1 MELITTHLNADF
13 DALASLVAA
22 KKLHPASELCLPG
35 STEYNV
41 GKFLQA
47 YPDLISVKK
56 VRQIKLDEISKL
68 VIVDT
73 QGFSRIGKFKKLLA
87 KSIPIYIYD
96 HHPPFKE
103 TGRICSCEVGATVTL
118 LLKEIRKRKISITP
132 MEATLFGLGIYEDTG
147 SLTFPTT
154 TARDIETVSFLL
166 GQGAD
171 LSFISK
177 FLIQELNPEQV
188 SLLNSL
194 LCDQRRYLLGE
205 KKLAIALAQTRRY
218 VRDLAVIAHQIMD
231 MEGLDALFLAVKM
244 QQRIYVV
251 ARSREREIDVGGA
264 LSKIGGGGHPS
275 AASAVIRDLDLEEVK
290 EKICSFLGLGLKD
303 EEIMPTSNLA
313 TLMEERLPFG
323 IQTLLKRIGQAADEL
338 GCAAYVAGGF
348 VRDLLLGASNFDI
361 DIVAEPD
368 GISFAHALAKRVG
381 GQVVKS
387 HERFKTA
394 VIKFPDGFKLDIATA
409 RLESYEH
416 PAALPKVEKAPL
428 KWDLHRRDFTIN
440 AMAIWLNSRNYGD
453 LIDFFSGCQHLKK
466 GIIRILHKKSFFDDP
481 TRIFRAVRFEARY
494 NFKIDPY
501 TVTLIQKAISNK
513 DLFKRLG
520 NQRVRD
526 EMILILSEDLPL
538 KPLERLFELGLLNFI
553 HPEIKLNKEL
563 FRLILDTFFNFEL
576 LIGQEKM
583 ERWLVFFLGMADE
596 LSLQETEELASRLK
610 FNRRQEEKSLA
621 AKKNSEKVISEL
633 LREELEPG
641 KIYET
646 LKGVHLE
653 TLIYCLAKASLLEER
668 GGEMV
673 KRRVANYLAKLRQVK
688 IETTGEDLKRLG
700 LPPGPLYR
708 KILKELLYGRLEG
721 VIKTKEEEE
730 RYILDNYGK
739 KC

>member
-244 QQRIYVV
+244 
-251 ARSREREIDVGGA
+251 
-264 LSKIGGGGHPS
+264 
-275 AASAVIRDLDLEEVK
+275 
-290 EKICSFLGLGLKD
+290 
-303 EEIMPTSNLA
+303 
-313 TLMEERLPFG
+313 
-323 IQTLLKRIGQAADEL
+323 
-338 GCAAYVAGGF
+338 
-348 VRDLLLGASNFDI
+348 
-361 DIVAEPD
+361 
-368 GISFAHALAKRVG
+368 
-381 GQVVKS
+381 
-387 HERFKTA
+387 
-394 VIKFPDGFKLDIATA
+394 
-409 RLESYEH
+409 
-416 PAALPKVEKAPL
+416 
-428 KWDLHRRDFTIN
+428 
-440 AMAIWLNSRNYGD
+440 
-453 LIDFFSGCQHLKK
+453 
-466 GIIRILHKKSFFDDP
+466 
-481 TRIFRAVRFEARY
+481 
-494 NFKIDPY
+494 
-501 TVTLIQKAISNK
+501 
-513 DLFKRLG
+513 
-520 NQRVRD
+520 
-526 EMILILSEDLPL
+526 
-538 KPLERLFELGLLNFI
+538 
-553 HPEIKLNKEL
+553 
-563 FRLILDTFFNFEL
+563 
-576 LIGQEKM
+576 
-583 ERWLVFFLGMADE
+583 
-596 LSLQETEELASRLK
+596 
-610 FNRRQEEKSLA
+610 
-621 AKKNSEKVISEL
+621 
-633 LREELEPG
+633 
-641 KIYET
+641 
-646 LKGVHLE
+646 
-653 TLIYCLAKASLLEER
+653 
-668 GGEMV
+668 
-673 KRRVANYLAKLRQVK
+673 
-688 IETTGEDLKRLG
+688 
-700 LPPGPLYR
+700 
-708 KILKELLYGRLEG
+708 
-721 VIKTKEEEE
+721 
-730 RYILDNYGK
+730 
-739 KC
+739 